1 MGIRNL
7 RCLTKCRNQSLIKIA
22 LPKWSPHEY
31 LCRTMKKDF
40 MRRILNVLV
49 ISFPQ
54 KLDICQLRHFGNIV
68 KLIWIVIIRLPASP
82 NCQKSRYK
90 SRKPNFEEKNIS
102 ELKLRNKKWR
112 TELDGLKLKVALR
125 NFYKRRRPVF
135 GREPLVMK
143 NLIGEKVR
151 FALDFVFCLYFS
163 WFSSIACTDGNV
175 IFKTAWNVLW
185 QSDFDLFSWLTD

>member
-1 MGIRNL
+1 MRFFGVNFILQKIL

-22 LPKWSPHEY
+22 PPQWSPHDY
-31 LCRTMKKDF
+31 LCRTTKKDF
-40 MRRILNVLV
+40 MRRIFNVLV

-54 KLDICQLRHFGNIV
+54 ELCQLRHFGNIV
-68 KLIWIVIIRLPASP
+68 KLIWIFIIRLPASP

-90 SRKPNFEEKNIS
+90 SRKPNFEEKNIL

-112 TELDGLKLKVALR
+112 TGIDVLKLKVALR

-151 FALDFVFCLYFS
+151 FAPVFLCH
-163 WFSSIACTDGNV
+163 I
-175 IFKTAWNVLW
+175 LW
-185 QSDFDLFSWLTD
+185 GFLL